1 MRGVLCY
8 VTRMRV
14 IGLTGGIASGKSTV
28 RRRLEE
34 HDVRVLDADAVYHE
48 LITSKN
54 GEPSPLAHSVGER
67 FPGVLA
73 DDGNLDREAL
83 GRVVF
88 TGTLANENR
97 RALEAITH
105 PAVAQEVGRRTQALR
120 ESGCPL
126 VIYDVPLLYERRL
139 ETGMDG
145 VIVVWVPE
153 ALQIERLMARD
164 GIGEDDARLRLGS
177 QLPLDEKKRRAT
189 WVIDNSGDLV
199 STRERV
205 DALWHRVIAGD

>member
-1 MRGVLCY
+1 MGCELCY

-14 IGLTGGIASGKSTV
+14 VGLTGGIASGKSTV
-28 RRRLEE
+28 RRVLEE
-34 HDVRVLDADAVYHE
+34 HDVRVLDADAIYHE
-48 LITSKN
+48 LITPLD
-54 GEPSPLAHSVGER
+54 GEPSSLARQVAER

-83 GRVVF
+83 GRVVY
-88 TGTLANENR
+88 ASEDER

-120 ESGCPL
+120 EAGCSL

-153 ALQIERLMARD
+153 AIQIERLVARD
-164 GIGEDDARLRLGS
+164 GISEDDAGRRLS
-177 QLPLDEKKRRAT
+177 AQLPLDEKKRRAN
-189 WVIDNSGDLV
+189 WVIDNSGTLDQ
-199 STRERV
+199 TRQQV
-205 DALWHRVIAGD
+205 DRLWNDIRRG